1 MNTEQNNNGTDFGFS
16 SDTPVGCG
24 QPCESCPLQEE
35 FESECV
41 AKEKSGS
48 IPSDSTTDQGK
59 KDSSGVVEHSVDNK
73 SPETLEKEK
82 PTFGDWCK
90 ASRPQFY
97 IATLIPLALGFTLAG
112 KDTGLWRWPMFIL
125 ILFTCFLIH
134 LATNLVNDVFDLYA
148 GVDTQETIGG
158 SGGLKEGRLTLRH
171 YRYALIGLYGVA
183 AFLAPFIIIP
193 SGQPVLWLFAV
204 FALFS
209 SFFYTAPPIRYGY
222 RALGEVM
229 VFLNMGV
236 VMVSGS
242 YMALARTFELYTV
255 GFGIVV
261 GLMVAGILY
270 FQSLPEIQTDG
281 AAGKKTL
288 AVRLGMDRAFFLF
301 QIWWPVVWLLSL
313 MLWLV
318 GKAAW
323 PALLSFLAFPFFCL
337 ANKALRA
344 TTPDTLL
351 ALDNKGFLIRRM
363 YLAIGIAL
371 ILGVIFR

>member
-1 MNTEQNNNGTDFGFS
+1 MNTEQNKNDGDSAFS
-16 SDTPVGCG
+16 PDTPGRYG
-24 QPCESCPLQEE
+24 QPDESVPGQEE
-35 FESECV
+35 FEPECLTE
-41 AKEKSGS
+41 EKSESVQSGS
-48 IPSDSTTDQGK
+48 STDQEK
-59 KDSSGVVEHSVDNK
+59 KDSDTAKEYSPDSKSFETVV
-73 SPETLEKEK
+73 KEK
-82 PTFGDWCK
+82 PTLSDWCR
-90 ASRPQFY
+90 ASRPQYY

-112 KDTGLWRWPMFIL
+112 KDTGLWRWSMFLL
-125 ILFTCFLIH
+125 ILFTSFLIH
-134 LATNLVNDVFDLYA
+134 LATNLVNDFFDFCA
-148 GVDTQETIGG
+148 GVDTQDTLGG
-158 SGGLKEGRLTLRH
+158 SGVLTEGRLTLRH
-171 YRYALIGLYGVA
+171 YKLALIVLYGLSA
-183 AFLAPFIIIP
+183 LLAPFIIIP
-193 SGQPVLWLFAV
+193 SGQPILWLFGV
-204 FALFS
+204 FAFFS

-236 VMVSGS
+236 IMVCGS

-281 AAGKKTL
+281 AAGKMTL

-301 QIWWPVVWLLSL
+301 QIWWPVVWLLVL
-313 MLWLV
+313 MLWID

-323 PALLSFLAFPFFCL
+323 PALLSFLAFPFFRL
-337 ANKALRA
+337 ANRALCA

-351 ALDNKGFLIRRM
+351 ALDAKGDLIRRM
-363 YLAIGIAL
+363 YLTIGVAL